1 MTQQTKVPEVRLARK
16 SAMRVLKRVYTLV
29 NRDDFGLEKFLSRHS
44 FVPSKRLNLE
54 YKIP

>member
-1 MTQQTKVPEVRLARK
+1 MARQTKVKEVRLARK

-29 NRDDFGLEKFLSRHS
+29 NWDDFGLEKFLSRHS